1 MNAQGYSLVLTENS
15 GLGEMKMFL
24 CIFINDPR
32 VCKSAHD
39 RGKSNREEHRGVGGE
54 GG

>member
-1 MNAQGYSLVLTENS
+1 
-15 GLGEMKMFL
+15 MFL

-39 RGKSNREEHRGVGGE
+39 RGKSNREEHRGGG
-54 GG
+54 GGGVNKIN